1 MTPWAAPV
9 ASSSADGHGGC
20 WTGAMRCYWSW
31 IISPASSDSRG
42 PRQLIFFFTR
52 NKIMPFS
59 KHINISLRR
68 FSISTAQVCN
78 ILCAQVL
85 TSEVPGILLPPFPC
99 HWQRWGRE
107 LWIHRFLSKKPGALC
122 SSFVGQHAF
131 KIFF

>member
-1 MTPWAAPV
+1 
-9 ASSSADGHGGC
+9 
-20 WTGAMRCYWSW
+20 
-31 IISPASSDSRG
+31 
-42 PRQLIFFFTR
+42 
-52 NKIMPFS
+52 MPFS

-85 TSEVPGILLPPFPC
+85 TSEVPGILLPPFSC

-107 LWIHRFLSKKPGALC
+107 LWIHRFLSKKPEALC

-131 KIFF
+131 KNLLLSSSPCKNLVRVKVFNWTNRISRCTPDTPFNSSERFNYLSLLKTSN